1 MFGNFFKTVLLLTFM
16 AALFLVV
23 GYLIGGEAGVIL
35 AFIVSLAF
43 NFFSY
48 FFSHK
53 IVLFSYGAKPLSETE
68 APRLHAILAELSQS
82 AGIPKPPLYLVDNP
96 SPNAF
101 ATGRNPK
108 NAVVCVT
115 SGLVDLLNE
124 DEIKGVLG
132 HELAHIKN
140 RDILLATIVASFA
153 SAIMMLSN
161 MARWVAFMGGSS
173 RNSREGGGNPIGLV
187 ALLITA
193 ILAPL
198 AAILIQAA
206 ISRQREYLADSTG
219 AKFAGNPYGLANALR
234 KLFAAS
240 KRIPLE
246 ASPATSHMFIVKPF
260 SGESLM
266 NLFSTHPPI
275 EKRIER
281 LIGDR
286 G

>member
-1 MFGNFFKTVLLLTFM
+1 MFGNFFKTFLLLSLM
-16 AALFLVV
+16 AGLFLFV
-23 GYLIGGEAGVIL
+23 GYLIGGEVGLIF
-35 AFIVSLAF
+35 AFGLSLLF

-53 IVLFSYGAKPLSETE
+53 IVLFSYGAKPLSESE

-82 AGIPKPPLYLVDNP
+82 AGIPKPPLYIVDNS

-124 DEIKGVLG
+124 EEIKGVLG
-132 HELAHIKN
+132 HELAHISN

-153 SAIMMLSN
+153 SAIMMLAN
-161 MARWVAFMGGSS
+161 MARWVAFFGGSS
-173 RNSREGGGNPIGLV
+173 RDRRDGGNPIGLI
-187 ALLITA
+187 ALLVTA

-206 ISRQREYLADSTG
+206 ISRQREYLADKKG
-219 AKFAGNPYGLANALR
+219 AKFAGTPAGLANALR
-234 KLFAAS
+234 KLYAAS
-240 KRIPLE
+240 RKIPLK

-260 SGESLM
+260 SGESLL

-275 EKRIER
+275 EKRIEK
-281 LIGDR
+281 LMESR

>member
-1 MFGNFFKTVLLLTFM
+1 MFGNFFKTFILLTFM

-23 GYLIGGEAGVIL
+23 GYLIGGEAGLVF
-35 AFIVSLAF
+35 AFLVSLGF

-53 IVLFSYGAKPLSETE
+53 IVLFSYGAKPLSEAE
-68 APRLHAILAELSQS
+68 APRLHAVLAELSQS

-115 SGLVDLLNE
+115 SGLIDLLNE

-153 SAIMMLSN
+153 SAIMMLAN
-161 MARWVAFMGGSS
+161 MAKWVAFFGGSS
-173 RNSREGGGNPIGLV
+173 RNRENGGNPIGV
-187 ALLITA
+187 IALLVTA
-193 ILAPL
+193 ILAPI

-219 AKFAGNPYGLANALR
+219 AKFAGTPNGLANALR
-234 KLFAAS
+234 KLYAAS
-240 KRIPLE
+240 RRIPLD

-260 SGESLM
+260 SGESLL

-281 LIGDR
+281 LVGDR